1 MSIETLKPSARY
13 HAARLADDGGPYHSD
28 FRIGCLVVECQ
39 MSAIAIECVI
49 GMLPEGVARSML
61 ESVTANLRTAE
72 ARSKVYA
79 DVSVDR
85 MAEDEEAE

>member
-28 FRIGCLVVECQ
+28 FRIGCLVAECQ
-39 MSAIAIECVI
+39 MNAIALEVI
-49 GMLPEGVARSML
+49 AEMMPDGEARKNISAVAH
-61 ESVTANLRTAE
+61 NLRTAE

>member
-28 FRIGCLVVECQ
+28 FRIGCFVGECQ
-39 MSAIAIECVI
+39 MNAIALEAIAEM
-49 GMLPEGVARSML
+49 MLGGEARKSVLAVAH
-61 ESVTANLRTAE
+61 NLRTAE

-79 DVSVDR
+79 DAMVDR
-85 MAEDEEAE
+85 MAEDAEAE